1 QIEIA
6 TSSFNASI
14 SLLGGRLT
22 ALRLNDYKEQ
32 NRKESQGQ
40 NMVEHTDGLP
50 YPLGI
55 VSGGLDDSH
64 TVYQL
69 SNSSQ
74 PLADNKLE
82 VESETMLELVGA
94 LPDGRVVSKQ
104 FIFKPKGYLF
114 DVVATISALSPKAD
128 RLAFEWVWLI
138 SPDDLSASMRDP
150 YK

>member
-1 QIEIA
+1 YFEPPEPLSESEIAAAAKTEQSSSSIPSSSAVTASTKTAPSPAAIIDGEYPTNDQIAEYEQIEIA

-69 SNSSQ
+69 SNS
-74 PLADNKLE
+74 
-82 VESETMLELVGA
+82 
-94 LPDGRVVSKQ
+94 
-104 FIFKPKGYLF
+104 
-114 DVVATISALSPKAD
+114 
-128 RLAFEWVWLI
+128 
-138 SPDDLSASMRDP
+138 
-150 YK
+150 